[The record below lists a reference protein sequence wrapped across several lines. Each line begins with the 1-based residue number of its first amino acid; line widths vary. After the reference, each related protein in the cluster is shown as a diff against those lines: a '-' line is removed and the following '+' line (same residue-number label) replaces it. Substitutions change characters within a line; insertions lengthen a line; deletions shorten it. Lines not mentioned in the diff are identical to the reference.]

1 MRMENTC
8 EIRFFVERDR
18 HARDTRNIRRTKLP
32 LLFETVSSVTSSSS
46 NIKTS
51 SFVATCYSLR
61 IRVIVNKVLI
71 QTFFELA
78 IYCLLSRVI
87 WSDYRCTCFA
97 FSKEIFN
104 FQLKMDK
111 QFQKLK
117 WIAIIQYLSY
127 QFLFT
132 FKWKFRFENIYSDQL
147 KRVIKKIKKRFL
159 HRVKVI
165 FYEF

>member
-1 MRMENTC
+1 MENTC

-78 IYCLLSRVI
+78 IYCLLSPSQSMLFDRIIVV
-87 WSDYRCTCFA
+87 TCFA

-111 QFQKLK
+111 RFQKLK
-117 WIAIIQYLSY
+117 
-127 QFLFT
+127 
-132 FKWKFRFENIYSDQL
+132 
-147 KRVIKKIKKRFL
+147 
-159 HRVKVI
+159 
-165 FYEF
+165 